1 VPFLVIEKVMV
12 SEETFQTSQFVRTVV
27 ELLNQIAQLLFRMES
42 NGEMT
47 LKFVIELLRRTQ
59 KNVNMDLD
67 DKTFFYTNTL
77 NICVK
82 LFEKFG
88 SEVETMVEEAL
99 LLLIVHWSG

>member
-1 VPFLVIEKVMV
+1 M
-12 SEETFQTSQFVRTVV
+12 
-27 ELLNQIAQLLFRMES
+27 ELE
-42 NGEMT
+42 
-47 LKFVIELLRRTQ
+47 
-59 KNVNMDLD
+59 
-67 DKTFFYTNTL
+67 DKTFFYANTL